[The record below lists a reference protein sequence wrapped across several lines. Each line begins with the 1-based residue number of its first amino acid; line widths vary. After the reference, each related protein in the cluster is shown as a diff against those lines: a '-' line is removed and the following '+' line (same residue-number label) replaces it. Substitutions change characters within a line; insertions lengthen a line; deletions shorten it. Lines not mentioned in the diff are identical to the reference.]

1 MQQKYTR
8 TILVTGGA
16 GFIGS
21 AYLNWAVRFYPKY
34 SFVNIDALTYAGDL
48 KNVAVGDSTNYAF
61 EKVNI
66 CNLARLEKIF
76 KKYKPTDVIHFAAES
91 HVDVSIAN
99 PDIFIETNVIGTHN
113 LLLLAKR
120 YSIKRFHHISTDEVY
135 GSLDKTAR
143 SSRESDALAPNSPY
157 SASKAGAEML
167 IRAYH
172 ETFGLDTVITRSSN
186 NYGPRQFEEKLIPLF
201 ITNLLANKKVPL
213 YGKGKNIRNWIYV
226 DDNVNGIDRAFH
238 KGKSGAIYNLG
249 GGTEISNIE
258 LTRRLLGMM
267 KKPTSLIEYV
277 TDRLGHDFR
286 YSLDFSKARKEL
298 DWRPKTSFED
308 GLKRTIAYYET
319 ARLRTNSPKR

>member
-21 AYLNWAVRFYPKY
+21 AYLNWAVRFYPTY

-48 KNVAVGDSTNYAF
+48 KNVAVGDRANYAF

-66 CNLARLEKIF
+66 CDLARLEKIF
-76 KKYKPTDVIHFAAES
+76 KKYKPTDIIHFAAES

-120 YSIKRFHHISTDEVY
+120 NSIKRFHHISTDEVY
-135 GSLDKTAR
+135 GSLDNKAR

-167 IRAYH
+167 VRAYH
-172 ETFGLDTVITRSSN
+172 ETFGLDTIITRSSN
-186 NYGPRQFEEKLIPLF
+186 NYGPRQHEEKLIPLF

-226 DDNVNGIDRAFH
+226 DDNVNGIDKAFH
-238 KGKSGAIYNLG
+238 RGRSGAIYNLG

-286 YSLDFSKARKEL
+286 YSLDSSKARKEL
-298 DWRPKTSFED
+298 GWKPQTSFED
-308 GLKRTIAYYET
+308 GLTRTIAYYET
-319 ARLRTNSPKR
+319 ATLRTNSPQR